1 MKSNKSVKPL
11 LSILIPTKDR
21 INYAFNSVKHVL
33 SINDERL
40 EVIVQDNSSS
50 KELERLLKENIL
62 DHRLVYNYS
71 NENLSTIENFNRAV
85 LNSSGDYL
93 CAIGDDDGILPI
105 IIEVVDWAQKNNID
119 AIKPGIA
126 LHYYWPK
133 SGVKNGPKN
142 LDNGVLRITDFDLKA
157 KYSNPK
163 LELRKLLKEGG
174 QNYHSLE
181 LAKIYHGVVKREV
194 MEKVKKRVGNYFGG
208 LSPDIYS
215 VVVISYE
222 VEKLLCVDIPLT
234 IPGICYKS
242 TSAESLTGGHVGK
255 LEEAPHFNG
264 HSNYQW
270 SKQMPHFYSV
280 STIWGDSCFAAVN
293 DLNDQK
299 LNRYFNI
306 ARSSAR
312 LLLKHPNYRKE
323 VLEHYYKYSENTS
336 VSKSL
341 KLVKLLNSL
350 IYIFIKYS
358 LLRLLRLSK
367 KENSHHY
374 IYDLND
380 IGCAQIAAE
389 KYFDAKNE
397 DLAAIL
403 SKLSILQ

>member
-1 MKSNKSVKPL
+1 MKSSISAKPL

-33 SINDERL
+33 SINDDRI
-40 EVIVQDNSSS
+40 EVVVQDNSSS
-50 KELERLLKENIL
+50 KELEKLLNDNIL
-62 DHRLVYNYS
+62 DIRLVYNYS

-85 LNSSGDYL
+85 HNSSGEYL

-105 IIEVVDWAQKNNID
+105 IIDVVDWARKNNID

-126 LHYYWPK
+126 LHYYWPN

-142 LDNGVLRITDFDLKA
+142 LDNGVLRVTEFDINA

-163 LELRKLLKEGG
+163 LELKKLLNEGG
-174 QNYHSLE
+174 QNYHALE

-194 MEKVKKRVGNYFGG
+194 MEKVKKRVGDYFGG

-222 VEKLLCVDIPLT
+222 VEKLLCVDFPLT

-255 LEEAPHFNG
+255 LEDAPHFNG
-264 HSNYQW
+264 HTNYQW

-293 DLNDQK
+293 DLKDEK
-299 LNRYFNI
+299 LSSYFNI

-312 LLLKHPNYRKE
+312 LLLKHPKYRKE
-323 VLEHYYKYSENTS
+323 VLEHYYKYSENTK
-336 VSKSL
+336 VSKSVSI
-341 KLVKLLNSL
+341 VKLFISL
-350 IYIFIKYS
+350 VHVFLKYS
-358 LLRLLRLSK
+358 FLRLLRLVK
-367 KENSHHY
+367 KESKHHF

-380 IGCAQIAAE
+380 ISSAQIAADE
-389 KYFDAKNE
+389 FM
-397 DLAAIL
+397 DLQKEQVIK
-403 SKLSILQ
+403 KLSDLGN